1 MKRIVFALLFFVLA
15 CSATFAQNSHG
26 SITGQLTDTN
36 GAIIP
41 HAAVTVTDTDT
52 GAVSRVTT
60 TGGGY
65 YTALGLQPGP
75 YQISVEVKGF
85 EKYVQTGIHLDV
97 QENATVNIQLTVGG
111 GNQSVTV
118 TSDAPLIDEA
128 DATTGQVLTTQEIQ
142 DLPSNGGSPLGFARI
157 EYGAVSKGKHDLAQ
171 GRPFDNSTVDDFS
184 LGGGNSASNELLL
197 NGTPNMQD
205 GGRTAG
211 FSPSIDAVDEIRV
224 DTFGSNA
231 TYGDTSGGTV
241 NITTKSGTNMV
252 HGAAFWNYQASGC
265 SAQYGSTFSGRG
277 ENHCSWMAAIPY
289 TTSVN
294 SIPPA
299 AHFNEVGG
307 SIGGPIWIPHFFDGR
322 NKLFFFYAY
331 ERFIGQQAPAQ
342 TFDTVPT
349 AAERGGDFS
358 ALLTE
363 DPNTAH
369 KYQLFNPYTSTGT
382 NTSNTRT
389 AIPNNCLVATCNG
402 LSGAGLTLN
411 PIAQNYLNYV
421 PLPNYVG
428 ATTTAYG
435 ASNYFT
441 YTPATNDYRSHEARV
456 DYNFSPSNKMWGEAH
471 RSRIL
476 SKNSNFFHNA
486 STGTNSDTILAGGLL
501 EDVETFSPTMF
512 LDVRGSINRTDIS
525 SLVSSSGIN
534 PTAFGF
540 PGYIAA
546 NSTSLALPEITF
558 SDQSATFQKIS
569 NQPGTIENFDTVQLF
584 TTLTKIKGP
593 HTLAIGADIRSYKGS
608 YVTPGAAN
616 GTFTF
621 SGASTST
628 TGSTPMSGGTSGAL
642 AYFGS
647 AFAQFDLGIPTSG
660 SYNIK
665 RGFQYD
671 SWYSSYFVQDDWKI
685 QQNVTISLGL
695 RIEHETP
702 VVESNNQV
710 VNGFDPNYINA
721 ATVAAETNY
730 ALHPSSLLPVA
741 SFQPTGGVTFAS
753 ASKRN
758 AYNVAPIYANP
769 RIGITWAPDA
779 LNHKGVLKLGY
790 GIYTNPFGDYNQ
802 GQTYGYATATTYS
815 ETSNGGLTWG
825 SLSDP
830 FPVAGNPIQQVSG
843 SSLGGNVNLGSG
855 IVYYYPNVKVPYS
868 ERTSVDFQYQIGK
881 TIMIDLGYVGNHQ
894 VHLSYASTV
903 SSVPLLPYLS
913 RSPYYDVTANNL
925 LSGATFKNGGP
936 ASTTITNPF
945 YGVTGMS
952 GNVVAK
958 NTMTPTS
965 SSNGGYLQAYPQ
977 YSAVTEQLIPGSSS
991 NYNALNARVAKRMGH
1006 GLTMNGVFEWSRLLG
1021 TFNQLNPGDQLNYGE
1036 TTSDYP
1042 FHLSVY
1048 GTYQL
1053 PFGHGRQLFNNNRLL
1068 DRFIGGWQTSVI
1080 YQFLSGTPISWGN
1093 VIYTGSGWND
1103 FHNKQHSAANRTGGT
1118 VFNTAVF
1125 DTRTVTNSAYPAN
1138 NDPTN
1143 VTPTTPYNPSIQPN
1157 SYNYRTF
1164 PQYLLRQDYTN
1175 NFDANVQKQIQLY
1188 GKVSMQLRLDAFNAL
1203 NRPQY
1208 NTPNVSPTNAL
1219 FGTTQGVYSGSAA
1232 RQMQVGAHLV
1242 F

>member
-1 MKRIVFALLFFVLA
+1 MKRIVLLLLLFV
-15 CSATFAQNSHG
+15 SASAIAQNSRG
-26 SITGQLTDTN
+26 SITGQLTDPS

-41 HAAVTVTDTDT
+41 HATVTVTDTDT
-52 GAVSRVTT
+52 GAVYRTT
-60 TGGGY
+60 TTSGGFY
-65 YTALGLQPGP
+65 SALELQPGP
-75 YQISVEVKGF
+75 YEISVNAKGF
-85 EKYVQTGIHLDV
+85 KKYVQTGIKLDV
-97 QENATVNIQLTVGG
+97 QENATVNIQLTVGATDE
-111 GNQSVTV
+111 SITV

-128 DATTGQVLTTQEIQ
+128 DATTGQVLTTQEVQ
-142 DLPSNGGSPLGFARI
+142 NLPSNGGSPLGFARI
-157 EYGAVSKGKHDLAQ
+157 EYGSVSKGKHDLAQ

-197 NGTPNMQD
+197 NGVPNMQD

-211 FSPSIDAVDEIRV
+211 FSPSLDAVDEVRV
-224 DTFGSNA
+224 DVFGANA
-231 TYGDTSGGTV
+231 SYGDTSGGTV

-252 HGAAFWNYQASGC
+252 HGAAFWYYQASGC

-294 SIPPA
+294 TIPPA

-307 SIGGPIWIPHFFDGR
+307 SIGGPIFIPHFFDGR

-331 ERFIGQQAPAQ
+331 ERFVGQTAPAQ
-342 TFDTVPT
+342 TFGTVPT
-349 AAERGGDFS
+349 AAERAGDFS

-369 KYQLFNPYTSTGT
+369 KYQLFNPYSSTGT
-382 NTSNTRT
+382 IAANTRT
-389 AIPNNCLVATCNG
+389 ALPNNCLVATCNG
-402 LSGAGLTLN
+402 LPGAGLTLN
-411 PIAQNYLNYV
+411 PIALNYLNYV

-428 ATTTAYG
+428 ATTTVYG
-435 ASNYFT
+435 ANNYFT
-441 YTPATNDYRSHEARV
+441 YTPTANDYRSHQARV

-476 SKNSNFFHNA
+476 STNSNYYHNA
-486 STGTNSDTILAGGLL
+486 STGNNSDTILAGGLL
-501 EDVETFSPTMF
+501 EDVQTFSPTMF
-512 LDVRGSINRTDIS
+512 LDVRGGINRTDIS
-525 SLVSSSGIN
+525 SLLSSSGIN

-546 NSTSLALPEITF
+546 NSTSLALPQITF
-558 SDQSATFQKIS
+558 SDQGATMQAIS
-569 NQPGTIENFDTVQLF
+569 NTPGTIENFDTVQLF
-584 TTLTKIKGP
+584 STLTKIKGP
-593 HTLAIGADIRSYKGS
+593 HTLVIGADIRAYKGS

-616 GTFTF
+616 GTFAFTGD
-621 SGASTST
+621 SVNGT
-628 TGSTPMSGGTSGAL
+628 TGNTPMSGGTSGAL
-642 AYFGS
+642 AFFGS
-647 AFAQFDLGIPTSG
+647 SFAQFDLGIPTSG

-671 SWYSSYFVQDDWKI
+671 SWYNSFFLQDDWKV
-685 QQNVTISLGL
+685 QPNVTISMGL

-710 VNGFDPNYINA
+710 VNGFDPNYINED
-721 ATVAAETNY
+721 TVTAETNY

-741 SFQPTGGVTFAS
+741 SFQPTGGAIYATS
-753 ASKRN
+753 SKRN
-758 AYNVAPIYANP
+758 AYSVAPIYVNP

-779 LNHKGVLKLGY
+779 LDHKGVLKLGY

-802 GQTYGYATATTYS
+802 GQTYGYATSTTYS
-815 ETSNGGLTWG
+815 ETNNGGLSWG

-830 FPVAGNPIQQVSG
+830 FPVASNPIQQTTG
-843 SSLGGNVNLGSG
+843 SNLGGNVQLGSSM
-855 IVYYYPNVKVPYS
+855 VYYSPSIKVPYS

-881 TIMIDLGYVGNHQ
+881 TIMIDLGYLNNHQ
-894 VHLSYASTV
+894 VHLSYANTV
-903 SSVPLLPYLS
+903 SSIPLLPYLS
-913 RSPYYDVTANNL
+913 RSPYYDVAVNNL
-925 LSGATFKNGGP
+925 LSGTAFSKGGP
-936 ASTTITNPF
+936 PTTNITNPF
-945 YGVTGMS
+945 YGLPGMTGNNATKS
-952 GNVVAK
+952 TLA
-958 NTMTPTS
+958 PFS
-965 SSNGGYLQAYPQ
+965 FLQTNPE
-977 YSAVTEQLIPGSSS
+977 YSAVTEQMIPGSSS
-991 NYNALNARVAKRMGH
+991 NYNALNARFAKRMGH
-1006 GLTMNGVFEWSRLLG
+1006 GLTMNGVFEWSRQLG

-1042 FHLSVY
+1042 YHLSVY

-1053 PFGHGRQLFNNNRLL
+1053 PFGRGRQFFNQNHLL

-1093 VIYTGSGWND
+1093 VIYTGNGWKD
-1103 FHNKQHSAANRTGGT
+1103 FHNVQHSAANRTGGK

-1125 DTRTVTNSAYPAN
+1125 DTRTCVSGATSCN

-1143 VTPTTPYNPSIQPN
+1143 GKPYDPNVQPN

-1175 NFDANVQKQIQLY
+1175 NFDANVQKQIQLH

-1208 NTPNVSPTNAL
+1208 NTPNVTPTSTTS
-1219 FGTTQGVYSGSAA
+1219 FGTTQGVYSGSTA
-1232 RQMQVGAHLV
+1232 RSMQVGAHLV